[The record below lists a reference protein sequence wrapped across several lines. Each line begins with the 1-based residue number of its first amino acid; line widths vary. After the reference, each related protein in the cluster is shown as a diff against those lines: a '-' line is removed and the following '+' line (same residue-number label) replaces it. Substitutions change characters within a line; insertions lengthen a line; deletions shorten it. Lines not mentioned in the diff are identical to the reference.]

1 MRENRNGKKN
11 FLKTEGQ
18 TENRGAYVIDHSVE
32 IRNGQYGKWDYRKNE
47 APRFVSLGA
56 AVFLRSISINANT
69 SERILTLAF
78 KDAHGKEVL
87 CQFERKNLTETGI
100 MQLLGKGVQVTKK
113 TAGVL
118 ITSIL
123 NQEPDAPSEI
133 RHTELGFGHFDEKQV
148 FFGYSAIGIESNYNG
163 NLLIQPTGSFDAW
176 KEMVRTEVLGTDL
189 ETIVA
194 IAAAA
199 PVIDFLKEEIHTG
212 NLIASLVAE
221 SSTGKTTAGCLAV
234 SLGSKCSFAGDSMV
248 STFADSKNSLMHSI
262 FSSYPMLI
270 DEGSLIRYNPTSLIY
285 ELAEGKEKGRLNK
298 ELEKAASRTFS
309 TAIFMTSEKSILT
322 LCDENSGLYVRCL
335 EFENVVWTSSAESAD
350 KIKKVCERNFGF
362 IVPLIAEYLL
372 TADRDELIKRYWKYQ
387 QKIVEH
393 VRTGGKNTP
402 LTERV
407 SKNVAMILLAADIF
421 VEVTEIKLNVSH
433 ICTFVLENSLLSE
446 GKTLDIGQR
455 TLEYLRQ
462 YIAVNDFKF
471 VKGKPDTNELTAV
484 PLDCKGRLQNIRS
497 KLLPDGKRAIQEVL
511 LPEIVF
517 EEILAEGGFPDKKVV
532 LKKLKE
538 TGYLACDKDRYLSRF
553 TIANPPAVRGY
564 RIYLTAEKD
573 TSLES
578 DFVNLNEEEAKGME
592 QIFAKGGN
600 QNVGKEV

>member
-1 MRENRNGKKN
+1 MMKSNNTSV
-11 FLKTEGQ
+11 KT
-18 TENRGAYVIDHSVE
+18 AYVIDSSVA
-32 IRNGQYGKWDYRKNE
+32 IRNGQYGKWEYRKSE
-47 APRFVSLGA
+47 APRFVPMGA
-56 AVFLRSISINANT
+56 AVYLKSISVDADT
-69 SERILTLAF
+69 LERTLNLTF
-78 KDAHGKEVL
+78 VDAQEKEVHL
-87 CQFERKNLTETGI
+87 VLERKNLSEQGVLS
-100 MQLLGKGVQVTKK
+100 LLPQGVQVTKK
-113 TAGVL
+113 TASTLV
-118 ITSIL
+118 TSL
-123 NQEPDAPSEI
+123 MNQEPTVPCEI
-133 RHTELGFGHFDEKQV
+133 RHKELGFRMFEEKRV
-148 FFGYSAIGIESNYNG
+148 FFGGKGVNVESIYCG
-163 NLLIQPTGSFDAW
+163 NLLIKPTGSFDAW
-176 KEMVRTEVLGTDL
+176 KEMVQTEVLGTNL

-285 ELAEGKEKGRLNK
+285 ELAEGKERGRLNK

-309 TAIFMTSEKSILT
+309 TAIFLTSEKSILS
-322 LCDENSGLYVRCL
+322 LCDENTGLYVRCL

-350 KIKKVCERNFGF
+350 NIKKVCECNYGF
-362 IVPLIAEYLL
+362 AIPLIAEHLL
-372 TADRDELIKRYWKYQ
+372 TADRDELIERFWDYQ
-387 QKIVEH
+387 KKIVEH
-393 VRTGGKNTP
+393 VRTRGKSTP

-407 SKNVAMILLAADIF
+407 SKSVAMILLAADIF

-433 ICTFVLENSLLSE
+433 ICTFVLENSLMSE

-455 TLEYLRQ
+455 ALEYLRQ

-538 TGYLACDKDRYLSRF
+538 IGYLACDKDRYLSRF

-578 DFVNLNEEEAKGME
+578 DFVNLNEKEAKGME
-592 QIFAKGGN
+592 QIFVKGGN
-600 QNVGKEV
+600 QNVGKAV

>member
-1 MRENRNGKKN
+1 MTKSNNTSV
-11 FLKTEGQ
+11 KT
-18 TENRGAYVIDHSVE
+18 AYVIDSSVA
-32 IRNGQYGKWDYRKNE
+32 IRNGQYGKWEYRKNE
-47 APRFVSLGA
+47 APRFVPMGA
-56 AVFLRSISINANT
+56 AVHLKSISMDADT
-69 SERILTLAF
+69 LERTLNLSF
-78 KDAHGKEVL
+78 VDAQEKEVHIVL
-87 CQFERKNLTETGI
+87 ERKNLSEQGVLS
-100 MQLLGKGVQVTKK
+100 LLAQGVQVTKK
-113 TAGVL
+113 TASTLVISL
-118 ITSIL
+118 M
-123 NQEPDAPSEI
+123 NQEPTVSCEI
-133 RHTELGFGHFDEKQV
+133 RHKELGFRMFEEKRV
-148 FFGYSAIGIESNYNG
+148 FFGGKGINVESIYCG
-163 NLLIQPTGSFDAW
+163 NLLIKPTGSFDAW

-212 NLIASLVAE
+212 NIIASLVAE

-248 STFADSKNSLMHSI
+248 TTFADSKNSLMRSI
-262 FSSYPMLI
+262 YSSYPMLI

-298 ELEKAASRTFS
+298 ELEKADARTFS
-309 TAIFMTSEKSILT
+309 TAILMTSEKSILN
-322 LCDENSGLYVRCL
+322 LCDENTGLYVRCL

-350 KIKKVCERNFGF
+350 NIKKVCERNYGF
-362 IVPLIAEYLL
+362 AIPLIAEHLL
-372 TADRDELIKRYWKYQ
+372 TTDRDELIERFWDYQ
-387 QKIVEH
+387 KKIVEH
-393 VRTGGKNTP
+393 VRTREKNTP
-402 LTERV
+402 LTERI
-407 SKNVAMILLAADIF
+407 SKSVAMILLAADVF
-421 VEVTEIKLNVSH
+421 VEVTELKLNVPR
-433 ICTFVLENSLLSE
+433 ICTFVLVNSLMSE
-446 GKTLDIGQR
+446 GKTLDIGPR
-455 TLEYLRQ
+455 ALEYLRQ

-484 PLDCKGRLQNIRS
+484 PLDCKGRLQNIRP

-538 TGYLACDKDRYLSRF
+538 AGYLACDKDRYLSRF

-573 TSLES
+573 TVFDES
-578 DFVNLNEEEAKGME
+578 DFVSLEEEEAKGIE
-592 QIFAKGGN
+592 QIFEKGGN
-600 QNVGKEV
+600 QNVGKV